1 MRDNQFL
8 ELLEVVQG
16 KDVQDIRGEEVT
28 EILKELWNGEF
39 EDDIKEAKASIDL
52 RERPGDRSLAD
63 IKVKNGKVIL
73 WINPQNWE
81 NNPNFTKEGG
91 LRNLIRHELLHVALN
106 EADDEDPI
114 FKMVAK
120 QKGIDIW
127 CV

>member
-63 IKVKNGKVIL
+63 IKVKNGKIIL